1 MCQLDM
7 FDIWLKQNGYFIASA
22 CIYRKNDITV
32 FVYPTW
38 GEIVITTIDNP
49 STDISYSNIDAVK
62 ELLQGKET
70 YDAVRNSFEH
80 KKIEK
85 LLERI

>member
-1 MCQLDM
+1 MCQLDI
-7 FDIWLKQNGYFIASA
+7 FDIWLKQNGYFIVSA
-22 CIYRKNDITV
+22 CIYRKNDIAV
-32 FVYPTW
+32 FVYPAR
-38 GEIVITTIDNP
+38 GEIVITTFDNP
-49 STDISYSNIDAVK
+49 SLDISFSNIAAVK